1 MEAGGRGAPLP
12 GLVSRGVVFRLW
24 SSSGLKI
31 EASTPELGCWGTVPY
46 RRCIWKV
53 IVVMGVERPPDA
65 GGVQRMPGFLSSF
78 LRFLKVSVF
87 YQKKV
92 VIVDLEISGK
102 ITRKTFRNEQ

>member
-1 MEAGGRGAPLP
+1 
-12 GLVSRGVVFRLW
+12 
-24 SSSGLKI
+24 
-31 EASTPELGCWGTVPY
+31 
-46 RRCIWKV
+46 
-53 IVVMGVERPPDA
+53 MGVERPPDA
-65 GGVQRMPGFLSSF
+65 GGVQRMRGFLSSF